1 MGDAPSRSACTRVGG
16 AVYVRG
22 RVAAVRDDDTG
33 AGPESAEPLGSA
45 ELVGQRPE
53 DEPGR
58 GVVTAFGQQL
68 KLLRTRAGLER
79 AEFGKLVGYAAQSIA
94 SFEQGRRIPPP
105 RLIDQSDE
113 VLDAGG
119 VLKALKEEVARAQ
132 YPAFFRDMA
141 RLEAEAV
148 ELCAYDTLVIKGL
161 LQTEEYTR
169 AVLGMRRPLLDEETI
184 ETRVAARMAR
194 HAIFSR
200 WPAPLLSF
208 VMDESALRR
217 PLGGKSVLRSQLEH
231 LLLIGQQRNVEIQVM
246 PLDRDDNAGVDGPF
260 TVITRKGGQQLAYM
274 EVQGRSSLL
283 TDREE
288 THMAAA
294 RYGIIRS
301 QALTPRETTG
311 FIEKLLGE
319 L

>member
-1 MGDAPSRSACTRVGG
+1 M
-16 AVYVRG
+16 
-22 RVAAVRDDDTG
+22 AAIQDDDG
-33 AGPESAEPLGSA
+33 AEREP
-45 ELVGQRPE
+45 VGQRPE
-53 DEPGR
+53 DEPGQ
-58 GVVTAFGQQL
+58 GVVIVFGRQL

-79 AEFGKLVGYAAQSIA
+79 AEFGKRVGYASQSVA

-105 RLIDQSDE
+105 RFIDQADE

-148 ELCAYDTLVIKGL
+148 ELCAYDTHMVKGL

-169 AVLGMRRPLLDEETI
+169 AVLSMRRPLLDEETI
-184 ETRVAARMAR
+184 ELRTAARLAR
-194 HAIFSR
+194 QEIFNR

-208 VMDESALRR
+208 VMEESVLRR
-217 PLGGKSVLRSQLEH
+217 PLGGTAVLRSQLER
-231 LLLIGQQRNVEIQVM
+231 LLLIGHKRNVEIQVM
-246 PLDRDDNAGVDGPF
+246 PLDREDNAGVDGPF
-260 TVITRKGGQQLAYM
+260 TVITRKGGQQLVYM
-274 EVQGRSSLL
+274 EVQGRSSLR
-283 TDREE
+283 TDRDE

-301 QALTPRETTG
+301 QALTPRETLE

>member
-1 MGDAPSRSACTRVGG
+1 MATVRNVDATTGQTSTEPPG
-16 AVYVRG
+16 A
-22 RVAAVRDDDTG
+22 
-33 AGPESAEPLGSA
+33 AETIERP
-45 ELVGQRPE
+45 PE
-53 DEPGR
+53 DHPGH
-58 GVVTAFGQQL
+58 GVVTAFGRQL

-79 AEFGKLVGYAAQSIA
+79 AEFGKLVGYAAQSLA
-94 SFEQGRRIPPP
+94 SFEQGRRIPPGKF
-105 RLIDQSDE
+105 IDRADE

-148 ELCAYDTLVIKGL
+148 ELCAYDTLLVNGL

-169 AVLGMRRPLLDEETI
+169 AVLAMRRPLLDGETI
-184 ETRVAARMAR
+184 ETRVAARLAR
-194 HAIFSR
+194 QDIFNR

-208 VMDESALRR
+208 VVDESALRR
-217 PLGGKSVLRSQLEH
+217 PTGGKLTLRRQLEH
-231 LLLIGQQRNVEIQVM
+231 LLFMAGRRNVELQVM
-246 PLDRDDNAGVDGPF
+246 PLDREDNAGVDGPF
-260 TVITRKGGQQLAYM
+260 TVVGRKGGSRLVYM
-274 EVQGRSSLL
+274 EVQAGSRWL
-283 TDREE
+283 TDQEE
-288 THMAAA
+288 TRLTAA

-301 QALTPRETTG
+301 QALSPRETLG